1 MSVATKYIRIKDK
14 DIPISIKSY
23 KNAKSIKI
31 YFKSNVLSVTKP
43 TRLPIKI
50 VLQMIKDNEEEIYH
64 KYLKVISSEVNTIK
78 QWKTG
83 ETIYYRG
90 MEFQIQREET
100 SENRISIEIKEKEQI
115 IKITVPDNLSQEEIK
130 TLIDKLVKRVFKNQ
144 TKNLIARKLPYW
156 SKVTGLTYNEVKI
169 RDAISRY
176 GSCMPSKK
184 NVYFSSRLIMLPEDK
199 VDAIIVHELCHLVYK
214 NHNKDFYNLVE
225 QYVPNYTEIDKWL
238 KQYGKMIMF

>member
-1 MSVATKYIRIKDK
+1 MPVATKYIKIKDK

-43 TRLPIKI
+43 TRLPIKM
-50 VLQMIKDNEEEIYH
+50 VLKMIKDNEEEIYH

-83 ETIYYRG
+83 ENIYYRG
-90 MEFQIQREET
+90 MEFRIQREET
-100 SENRISIEIKEKEQI
+100 TKSRVSIEIKEKEQVV
-115 IKITVPDNLSQEEIK
+115 KITVPDNLSQEEIK
-130 TLIDKLVKRVFKNQ
+130 TLVDKLVKRVFKNQ
-144 TKNLIARKLPYW
+144 TENLISKKLPYW

-184 NVYFSSRLIMLPEDK
+184 NLYFSSRLIMLPEDK

-214 NHNKDFYNLVE
+214 NHSKDFYDLVE
-225 QYVPNYTEIDKWL
+225 QYVPNYAEIDKWL
-238 KQYGKMIMF
+238 KKYGKLIMF